1 MTTSNKPEITNAHHA
16 ALVDALAATK
26 ARIAALQ
33 AEEAALKDALIALA
47 TPTVALLGTEHRAVV
62 SLVDGRMTTDW
73 QTIAR
78 KLNASRQM
86 ITAHTT
92 QGEAYYT
99 VRLYAHKTA

>member
-1 MTTSNKPEITNAHHA
+1 MHTSNKSEVITNATHA
-16 ALVDALAATK
+16 ALVDALASVK

-33 AEEAALKDALIALA
+33 AEETSLKDALVALD
-47 TPTVALLGTEHRAVV
+47 TPTLLGTKHRAVV
-62 SLVDGRMTTDW
+62 SLCEGRVTTDW
-73 QTIAR
+73 QAIAR
-78 KLNASRQM
+78 KLNASRQL